1 MLLMLLLT
9 TLLFKGCRSQ
19 ITGYGNKTA
28 DYGGDAHYSCSVADT
43 TGVLQVTWQRVFK
56 EKFVENL
63 ATYSERFGQQVNDPH
78 AGKVIFTEASLRST
92 SITLR
97 NVTWG
102 DESCYVCSF
111 NVYPDGSKRQQTCL
125 TVQGQTSLVQ
135 CQHEVLAALGDNTYL
150 SCRLIQSKDV
160 VQVTWQKMIPGE
172 TKDVGSYDKHFGQK
186 VNTGFQ
192 GRVEFKSDGLQ
203 NSSIVIR
210 NVTDQ
215 DEGCYRCMFNID
227 PDGAF
232 TGITCLQLYELHE
245 PFLHVRESLSAEELV
260 VSCSAT
266 GRPAPTVTLTV
277 PHHNSTS
284 VTNTNGTVT
293 VTTTA
298 VLSRLHDNSHR
309 VGCAARVLSGRQIDV
324 YEMIPEVTLSL
335 PDGLDV
341 KSGSD
346 NSDLNVPLI
355 IGLVVIVICVA
366 AAAVIAFWLKQK
378 HQNREPQRDPEDNKR
393 DTNEPVTPLMN
404 PELRQR
410 ISPHKSERINQPE
423 RSQHLKRNL
432 FSNQPNPK
440 EAEKESAD
448 GNS

>member
-1 MLLMLLLT
+1 MWHRAVIHLLCA
-9 TLLFKGCRSQ
+9 F
-19 ITGYGNKTA
+19 
-28 DYGGDAHYSCSVADT
+28 
-43 TGVLQVTWQRVFK
+43 GVFHK
-56 EKFVENL
+56 
-63 ATYSERFGQQVNDPH
+63 
-78 AGKVIFTEASLRST
+78 
-92 SITLR
+92 
-97 NVTWG
+97 
-102 DESCYVCSF
+102 
-111 NVYPDGSKRQQTCL
+111 
-125 TVQGQTSLVQ
+125 GQTSLIQ
-135 CQHEVLAALGDNTYL
+135 CQHEVLDALGDNTYL
-150 SCRLIQSKDV
+150 SCRLMQSKDV
-160 VQVTWQKMIPGE
+160 VQVTWQKMIPGG
-172 TKDVGSYDKHFGQK
+172 TADVVSYNKHFGQK
-186 VNTGFQ
+186 VNTVFR

-215 DEGCYRCMFNID
+215 DEGCYRCMFNIY

-298 VLSRLHDNSHR
+298 VLSRLHDNSHW

-335 PDGLDV
+335 PDD
-341 KSGSD
+341 
-346 NSDLNVPLI
+346 VPLI

-366 AAAVIAFWLKQK
+366 AAAVFALYLKRK
-378 HQNREPQRDPEDNKR
+378 LRNREPQRDPEDNKR

-410 ISPHKSERINQPE
+410 ISTEKHEKREKAEPSLPF
-423 RSQHLKRNL
+423 KRNL
-432 FSNQPNPK
+432 FPEQQSPEDK
-440 EAEKESAD
+440 AD
-448 GNS
+448 GNFQCLY

>member
-1 MLLMLLLT
+1 MWHRAVIHLL
-9 TLLFKGCRSQ
+9 C
-19 ITGYGNKTA
+19 A
-28 DYGGDAHYSCSVADT
+28 
-43 TGVLQVTWQRVFK
+43 
-56 EKFVENL
+56 
-63 ATYSERFGQQVNDPH
+63 FGFLH
-78 AGKVIFTEASLRST
+78 K
-92 SITLR
+92 
-97 NVTWG
+97 
-102 DESCYVCSF
+102 
-111 NVYPDGSKRQQTCL
+111 
-125 TVQGQTSLVQ
+125 GQTSLVQ
-135 CQHEVLAALGDNTYL
+135 CQHDVLAALGDNTYL
-150 SCRLIQSKDV
+150 SCRLMQSKDV
-160 VQVTWQKMIPGE
+160 VQVTWQKIIPGG
-172 TKDVGSYDKHFGQK
+172 TTDVVSYNKHFGQK
-186 VNTGFQ
+186 VNPGFR

-215 DEGCYRCMFNID
+215 DEGCYRCMFNIY

-341 KSGSD
+341 ESGSD
-346 NSDLNVPLI
+346 NSDFIVPLI
-355 IGLVVIVICVA
+355 IGLVVIAICVA
-366 AAAVIAFWLKQK
+366 AAAVFAFYLKRKLQIC
-378 HQNREPQRDPEDNKR
+378 EPQRDPEDNNR
-393 DTNEPVTPLMN
+393 DTNEPVTPLMD

-410 ISPHKSERINQPE
+410 TSTEKHEKRDKAEPSVRF
-423 RSQHLKRNL
+423 KRN
-432 FSNQPNPK
+432 P
-440 EAEKESAD
+440 ED
-448 GNS
+448 